1 MQTLRHMLPQGR
13 PPPCTAPDAE
23 LLSGGI
29 LRARDLCAFRAGEL
43 VRDETLERIVPL
55 PGELVKI
62 AAPHGSRPD
71 DWTCRFLTEKNLC
84 FIHGT
89 QPIECRAFYCE
100 APEALLALSG
110 KDSLDRKAVRAL
122 LKAPEWWDELM
133 DAHAE
138 HCAYGALT
146 ELAPR
151 IADDAEAR
159 RAFLEIVE
167 YDRAFRELAVEKK
180 AAQPDELDFL
190 LGPPAAAH
198 RDHVRAGRPPPA
210 GRRHLSRADQ
220 PQCARGSEGVAQRQ
234 LLALCSVKNTLF
246 FRGIALYPRRG
257 KLSSPSH

>member
-1 MQTLRHMLPQGR
+1 MADLVNSQTHKKAECRRCGTCCRKGGPALHG
-13 PPPCTAPDAE
+13 PDAE

-110 KDSLDRKAVRAL
+110 KDSLDRKA
-122 LKAPEWWDELM
+122 E
-133 DAHAE
+133 
-138 HCAYGALT
+138 GAGM
-146 ELAPR
+146 
-151 IADDAEAR
+151 
-159 RAFLEIVE
+159 V
-167 YDRAFRELAVEKK
+167 
-180 AAQPDELDFL
+180 
-190 LGPPAAAH
+190 G
-198 RDHVRAGRPPPA
+198 
-210 GRRHLSRADQ
+210 
-220 PQCARGSEGVAQRQ
+220 
-234 LLALCSVKNTLF
+234 
-246 FRGIALYPRRG
+246 
-257 KLSSPSH
+257 